1 MQIHWI
7 GGNMPQIGKA
17 WAVRALTESLFER
30 DNKAPLVVDTSPKS
44 PLSQIYNPLL
54 LKTHQPA
61 RYFEDNGLAADEIL
75 SLAEFY
81 HVIIVKLASYT
92 QDTFLNWLKNS
103 GILDTEIEQH
113 FWFVTNGHRDSFSYF
128 TEICQYDAW
137 QIHWVRNHYGR
148 TWLATNRQTP
158 DLINVCDLSGIISN
172 HYEIDYIEVNQII
185 LKHLVI
191 QEINGLNILTKR
203 RVKMF
208 LDRSRQSFL
217 KCLTDEN
224 KGVTNAISPLA
235 IPESVVSE
243 AYDLALDL
251 DLIK

>member
-61 RYFEDNGLAADEIL
+61 HYFNDNGLAADEIL

-81 HVIIVKLASYT
+81 RIIVVKLASYT
-92 QDTFLNWLKNS
+92 QDTFLSWLKNS
-103 GILDTEIEQH
+103 GILDIEIEQH
-113 FWFVTNGHRDSFSYF
+113 FWFVTNGHRDSFIYF
-128 TEICQYDAW
+128 TEICRYDAW

-148 TWLATNRQTP
+148 TWLDADRQTP
-158 DLINVCDLSGIISN
+158 NLINVCDLPGIISN
-172 HYEIDYIEVNQII
+172 PYEIDYIEVNRII
-185 LKHLVI
+185 LKHLVA
-191 QEINGLNILTKR
+191 QKNNGLSSLTRR

-208 LDRSRQSFL
+208 LDRSHQSFL
-217 KCLTDEN
+217 KCSTDEN
-224 KGVTNAISPLA
+224 KDVTNAIPPPA
-235 IPESVVSE
+235 TPESVVSE